1 MRNGELTIDLNC
13 DMGELPQLYADG
25 TEELLMQQ
33 ISSANI
39 ACGAHAGSPESMEA
53 LVNLATRYGV
63 AVGAHIS
70 YPDRPNFGRREVSM
84 SADEIEETIYSQASL
99 LAKIAADFDVR
110 LSHVKPHGALY
121 HAAQNNELI
130 AGAIAKAVRRIDK
143 DLILVEQALSPVLS
157 FWSEMGFPNIAEAFA
172 DRTYEGDGK
181 LRSRDLPQALITD
194 PSIAAGQ
201 TLRIVGEHT
210 VVAHDGSRLGL
221 HAQTICIHGDTP
233 GAVENARS
241 IRAALRGAGI
251 SVAPTRMWNRTR

>member
-1 MRNGELTIDLNC
+1 
-13 DMGELPQLYADG
+13 
-25 TEELLMQQ
+25 MQQ

-39 ACGAHAGSPESMEA
+39 ACGAHAGSPETMEA

-84 SADEIEETIYSQASL
+84 SADEIEETAYSQTSL
-99 LAKIAADFDVR
+99 LAKVAADSGVR

-121 HAAQNNELI
+121 HAAQNNELV
-130 AGAIAKAVRRIDK
+130 AGAIAKAVRRIDR

-157 FWSEMGFPNIAEAFA
+157 FWSEMAFPNIAEAFA
-172 DRTYEGDGK
+172 DRTYESDGK

-194 PSIAAGQ
+194 PSLAADQAVRIA
-201 TLRIVGEHT
+201 REHL
-210 VVAHDGSRLGL
+210 VVAHNGTRLRL

-241 IRAALRGAGI
+241 ISAGLRGAGVR
-251 SVAPTRMWNRTR
+251 VAPTKLWSRTT